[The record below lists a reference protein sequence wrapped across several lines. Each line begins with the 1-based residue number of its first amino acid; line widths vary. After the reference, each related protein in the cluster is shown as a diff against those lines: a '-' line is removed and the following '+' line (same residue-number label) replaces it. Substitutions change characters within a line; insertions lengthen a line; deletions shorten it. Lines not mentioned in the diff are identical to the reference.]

1 MHRLIKPNLGFFYGD
16 NKLGLVDEYGN
27 FKIQLVS
34 RNYMLNYSNMP
45 LDRGSN
51 ARKDP
56 TWVDAKKTAD
66 SLWLLV
72 KGNHTLFANSSPEVV
87 YLAYQ
92 QVAHLD
98 LTQAILLGSNK
109 QDNAVFALDVTEL
122 EESLLATIVGDAQ
135 FADIRQYGTQVA
147 LEDGSN
153 AALARGLCYWHAT
166 HSFCGRCGTKNHLV
180 EGGHSRL
187 CDNAACMHQTFPRTD
202 PAVIMVVTKT
212 FSDGVERCLLGRQAT
227 WPKGLY
233 SSLAGF
239 VDPGETL
246 EQTVIREV
254 KEEAGITVEKAEYIA
269 SQPWPFPS
277 SIMLGFIATASS
289 DEISTEQD
297 ELEDAKWF
305 SREELAQFKDWHH
318 QGEHLKLPRADS
330 ISRYLIEYWR
340 TQIEG

>member
-1 MHRLIKPNLGFFYGD
+1 
-16 NKLGLVDEYGN
+16 
-27 FKIQLVS
+27 
-34 RNYMLNYSNMP
+34 MLNYSDMP

-51 ARKDP
+51 SRKDP
-56 TWVDAKKTAD
+56 QWVAAKKSAH
-66 SLWLLV
+66 SQWLLV
-72 KGNHTLFANSSPEVV
+72 KGNHTLFANNSPDVV
-87 YLAYQ
+87 YLTYQ

-98 LTQAILLGSNK
+98 LTNAIFLGSNE
-109 QDNAVFALDVTEL
+109 QTHGVFALDVT
-122 EESLLATIVGDAQ
+122 TIDETVITPLMGDAQ
-135 FADIRQYGTQVA
+135 FADIRQFGTQVA
-147 LEDGSN
+147 IADGSI

-180 EGGHSRL
+180 EAGHSRL
-187 CDNAACMHQTFPRTD
+187 CENTACLHQTFPRTD

-212 FSDGVERCLLGRQAT
+212 FSDGIERCLLGRQAS

-254 KEEAGITVEKAEYIA
+254 KEEAGIDVEKAEYIA

-305 SREELAQFKDWHH
+305 SRQELAQFKDWQHE
-318 QGEHLKLPRADS
+318 GEHLKLPRADS